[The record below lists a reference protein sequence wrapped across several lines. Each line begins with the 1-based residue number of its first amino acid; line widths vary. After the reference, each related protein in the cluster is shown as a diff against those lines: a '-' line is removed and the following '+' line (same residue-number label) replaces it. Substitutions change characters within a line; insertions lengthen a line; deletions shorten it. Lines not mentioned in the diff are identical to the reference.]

1 MENCISFR
9 VFRSRPGAP
18 ALRGGIFMSCS
29 HCTRR
34 LLAFCAALLLL
45 LALAGPSA
53 RAAAFQ
59 KSFDVNVTFWNDG
72 EDTVAPAS
80 DGIDPNRTAT
90 LTRQANGTYTLTLPI
105 RSMQMLG
112 MDCHLVGLTIGEIWY
127 EGAVSGSF
135 DSGSALLTIRNL
147 PFSILTNGRA
157 DQAIDVVCSF
167 EMDLSFLGE
176 LDADARLSVWAV

>member
-1 MENCISFR
+1 
-9 VFRSRPGAP
+9 
-18 ALRGGIFMSCS
+18 MSCS

-34 LLAFCAALLLL
+34 RLLAFCTALLLL